1 MSAPLSAVDMAP
13 RQLNLQ
19 EPMFISTPSTE
30 LLVKPL
36 RTKPDLM
43 TLNCCFETLQA
54 TTGTK
59 SEELVKPLPAK
70 GSKKAYKNISN
81 MARQGRRGS
90 AGSLDNRGGGGGW

>member
-1 MSAPLSAVDMAP
+1 
-13 RQLNLQ
+13 
-19 EPMFISTPSTE
+19 
-30 LLVKPL
+30 
-36 RTKPDLM
+36 M

-59 SEELVKPLPAK
+59 SEELVKLLPAK

-90 AGSLDNRGGGGGW
+90 AGSLDNGGGGLVMETTTAGGQGRTSS

>member
-1 MSAPLSAVDMAP
+1 
-13 RQLNLQ
+13 
-19 EPMFISTPSTE
+19 
-30 LLVKPL
+30 
-36 RTKPDLM
+36 M

-59 SEELVKPLPAK
+59 SEELVKLLPAK

-90 AGSLDNRGGGGGW
+90 AGSLGQRGGGGLVMETTTAGGQGRTSS

>member
-13 RQLNLQ
+13 RQLSLQ

-36 RTKPDLM
+36 HTKPDPM

-59 SEELVKPLPAK
+59 SEELVKLLPAK

-90 AGSLDNRGGGGGW
+90 AGSLDNGGGGGW